1 METHRRTLVKSVIW
15 RIIGI
20 VWTWLG
26 AYIIL
31 LLIPPSQSAAAIAAS
46 AIVLYHHS
54 PRLFMYYGYERVW
67 GSIGWGRDEPAAQI
81 GMAEKVSWIGGAVVA
96 FALIILL
103 SMTLK
108 H

>member
-1 METHRRTLVKSVIW
+1 METHRRTLVKSVLW

-31 LLIPPSQSAAAIAAS
+31 LLIPPSKSAAAIAAS

-54 PRLFMYYGYERVW
+54 TRLFMYYGYERIW
-67 GSIGWGRDEPAAQI
+67 NSIRWGRDEPVTPI
-81 GMAEKVSWIGGAVVA
+81 RSPEKLAWVGGGIASFV
-96 FALIILL
+96 LIILL
-103 SMTLK
+103 AAALK

>member
-1 METHRRTLVKSVIW
+1 VETHRRTLVKSILWRVI
-15 RIIGI
+15 GV

-31 LLIPPSQSAAAIAAS
+31 LLLPPAEATAAIAAS

-54 PRLFMYYGYERVW
+54 TRLFMYYGYERLWAAISW
-67 GSIGWGRDEPAAQI
+67 GKDEPPRRLNVW
-81 GMAEKVSWIGGAVVA
+81 EKVAWIGGSTVALVGVIFLAAV
-96 FALIILL
+96 
-103 SMTLK
+103 LK